1 MKEQQIKKEEWLK
14 SKDAMKALKVS
25 SCDLAHLRMEGK
37 LSYKKEGNTFLYSKK
52 EILMITK

>member
-1 MKEQQIKKEEWLK
+1 MKELQIKNEDWLK

-37 LSYKKEGNTFLYSKK
+37 LSFKKEGNTFYILKK
-52 EILMITK
+52 KY